1 MFGRPKKS
9 IEIGKPLSAEE
20 SIAVKKAL
28 KQKYPDMVN
37 KTGAWGKPKKK
48 SQSAIGKIKD
58 AANAKQKSLEE
69 ALTADELARFK

>member
-9 IEIGKPLSAEE
+9 IEVGKPLSAEE

-28 KQKYPDMVN
+28 KRKYPDMVN
-37 KTGAWGKPKKK
+37 KTGAWSRPRKK
-48 SQSAIGKIKD
+48 SQSAVGRIKD
-58 AANAKQKSLEE
+58 AADTKQKSLKE